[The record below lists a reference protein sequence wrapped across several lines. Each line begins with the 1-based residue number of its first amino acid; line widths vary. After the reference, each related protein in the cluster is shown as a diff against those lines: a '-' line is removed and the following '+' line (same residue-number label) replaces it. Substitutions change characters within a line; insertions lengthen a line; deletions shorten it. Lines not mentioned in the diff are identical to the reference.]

1 MGEVKHKIKYT
12 EVSMI
17 CDDCG
22 DGHMIYRSRTKGKKP
37 KFIHECDNCGSIG
50 IYDVVYPYIVNK
62 HGERLHIK

>member
-1 MGEVKHKIKYT
+1 MAEVKHKIKYT

-50 IYDVVYPYIVNK
+50 IYDVIYPYIIDA
-62 HGERLHIK
+62 HGERHHVE